1 MVYLVYPQDLR
12 ELTERVL
19 SASQSIEMFLENLKQ
34 AISAEVDST
43 HKTDGQIFF
52 ERAAEKFNRL
62 DCLFPID
69 LSPLQ
74 LLKEKGKS

>member
-19 SASQSIEMFLENLKQ
+19 SESQSIEMFLENLKQ

-43 HKTDGQIFF
+43 HKTDGHIFLN
-52 ERAAEKFNRL
+52 ELRRNL
-62 DCLFPID
+62 T
-69 LSPLQ
+69 
-74 LLKEKGKS
+74 G